1 MIDKRLRVVLSAGV
15 LGVALAA
22 TLTAAA
28 NADNASGDDPVV
40 LHATRVCG
48 HTMTLVRKDGKV
60 YLDDGTG
67 LKELKPGDAAPAA
80 PAVPALPPT
89 GQTPETATPP
99 HGDAPE
105 TATPPDGDAPE
116 KGAPPDGDA
125 PEKGAPPAGD
135 APEGAT
141 TAPVVPDGGGTPL
154 ATPDATRTLTTVPD
168 GESVPPAARAPEPGE
183 KAEILRAEKDTRVS
197 GTAPD
202 GDGKGAGTLTCAVPA
217 QAREDRQ
224 DGGARETRQ
233 THEDRQEEQAE

>member
-28 NADNASGDDPVV
+28 NADNASGDEPVV

-89 GQTPETATPP
+89 GQAPETATPP
-99 HGDAPE
+99 H
-105 TATPPDGDAPE
+105 
-116 KGAPPDGDA
+116 GDA

-168 GESVPPAARAPEPGE
+168 GESVPSAARAPEPGE

-217 QAREDRQ
+217 QDREDRQ

-233 THEDRQEEQAE
+233 THEARQEEQAE

>member
-28 NADNASGDDPVV
+28 NADNAPGDDPVG

-67 LKELKPGDAAPAA
+67 LKELKPGDAAPA
-80 PAVPALPPT
+80 VPALPPT
-89 GQTPETATPP
+89 GQAPETATPP

-105 TATPPDGDAPE
+105 TAT
-116 KGAPPDGDA
+116 PPDGDA

-168 GESVPPAARAPEPGE
+168 GESVPPAAGAPEPGE

-233 THEDRQEEQAE
+233 THESRQEEQAE